1 LLLHSEVVKLDYPW
15 LYDLLKEHKQI
26 TEDILLGIP
35 AKQKLIFDSMI
46 RKIILTASQ
55 EWKGE
60 EMPVEDLADSR
71 IKCALCQT
79 DNRYVFVIVNRL
91 NGTTLN
97 VGSSCI
103 YDFGITFGRD
113 RKTIKEMVKERKR
126 SKQKENVIINV
137 PGFYFIENW
146 NEYKTPIA
154 LPTFLTDNFYKRGSL
169 INKYYE
175 EYLNEK
181 RDDEVFPE
189 LIKLLAERDFYIQK
203 FDTYV
208 AENKD
213 KPFVITTEMVEWSAN
228 HLHKDKS
235 NKIYNTGYC
244 DFGLACYISEP
255 TFMKS
260 LIPGL
265 NGTLKKLSAEIVD
278 ADWRNKAFIVKP
290 TTDNEM
296 LLRCSQYSVFC
307 EYGAPFFNEE
317 LDEPLSLINM
327 VEQAT
332 IHDDSSLTIV
342 LNEIDAI
349 LKKKGYYVKDVDLSA
364 DEVTIFE
371 KDINR
376 YVRIKLTPFANQFI
390 AAALS
395 LPTQKFEDIAKY
407 IKSVTAKR
415 FSDEEL
421 RDRDSVARL
430 MRENPFARSLSEMD
444 EY

>member
-1 LLLHSEVVKLDYPW
+1 M
-15 LYDLLKEHKQI
+15 
-26 TEDILLGIP
+26 GIP
-35 AKQKLIFDSMI
+35 ARQRIIFDSMI
-46 RKIILTASQ
+46 RKIILSASQ

-60 EMPVEDLADSR
+60 EVPVEDLADSR

-79 DNRYVFVIVNRL
+79 DNRYVFMIVNRL

-103 YDFGITFGRD
+103 ADFGITFGRD

-126 SKQKENVIINV
+126 SKQKENVIVNV

-154 LPTFLTDNFYKRGSL
+154 LPTFLTDVFYKKGSL

-181 RDDEVFPE
+181 RGDEVFLD
-189 LIKLLAERDFYIQK
+189 LIKLLSERASYIQK
-203 FDTYV
+203 FDAYV
-208 AENKD
+208 VENKD
-213 KPFVITTEMVEWSAN
+213 KPFVVTSEMAEWSAN

-235 NKIYNTGYC
+235 SKIYNTGHC

-260 LIPGL
+260 LVPGL
-265 NGTLKKLSAEIVD
+265 NGTLKNLSAEIVD
-278 ADWRNKAFIVKP
+278 VDWRNRAFIVKP
-290 TTDNEM
+290 TTDNGM
-296 LLRCSQYSVFC
+296 LLRCPQSNVVY

-317 LDEPLSLINM
+317 LDEPLSLVKM
-327 VEQAT
+327 VEQAV

-349 LKKKGYYVKDVDLSA
+349 IKKKGYYVKDVDLSA

-390 AAALS
+390 PAALS

-407 IKSVTAKR
+407 IKSVAAKR

-430 MRENPFARSLSEMD
+430 MRENPFARSSSERD
-444 EY
+444 DY